1 MDFVD
6 IGGTGLRTSRIGLGT
21 WAIGSW
27 MWGGA
32 GDASSIATIRAAL
45 DRGITLIDTAPTYG
59 RGHAEEIVGRAL
71 AGRRDEAVIATKAG
85 LLWDETGQVWPDA
98 TPARLVKQVED
109 SLRRL
114 RTDRIDI
121 YQLEG
126 TDPQSPIEQTA
137 EALGRL
143 LGAGKIR
150 AIGATDLSPAQMQ
163 AFRSVAPLHVVQPLY
178 NLFEREAERDVLPYA
193 ARHGLTAL
201 TYGALCH
208 GLLSGLLSGPL
219 DESAPVAV
227 DDTCRVRATRSPDA
241 AYVRVVR
248 RLDALARER
257 FGKRV
262 AHLAVRWVL
271 DRPGV
276 GVTLWRARRPD
287 QLNRALEALDFQLDG
302 ETLHDVDRIVRG
314 EIRDPSVP
322 TVVAEHSSAAVRPR
336 TTAGQRDREEPTA
349 S

>member
-1 MDFVD
+1 MEFVD
-6 IGGTGLRTSRIGLGT
+6 IGDTGIRASRIGLGT

-32 GDASSIATIRAAL
+32 GDASSIATIHGAL

-71 AGRRDEAVIATKAG
+71 AGRREEAVIATKGG
-85 LLWDETGQVWPDA
+85 LLWDETGLMRPNA
-98 TPARLVKQVED
+98 SPAALVKQVED
-109 SLRRL
+109 SLLRL

-121 YQLEG
+121 YQLDG
-126 TDPQSPIEQTA
+126 ADPKTPIEQTA

-143 LGAGKIR
+143 LATGKIR
-150 AIGATDLSPAQMQ
+150 AIGATSLSPEQMQ
-163 AFRSVAPLHVVQPLY
+163 AFRSIAPLHAVQPLY

-208 GLLSGLLSGPL
+208 GLLSGLLSGGL
-219 DESAPVAV
+219 GESDPSAINDP
-227 DDTCRVRATRSPDA
+227 CRVSPKRPGEASYLRA
-241 AYVRVVR
+241 VH

-257 FGKRV
+257 FGKRI
-262 AHLAVRWVL
+262 AHLALRWVL

-287 QLNRALEALDFQLDG
+287 QLQRAFEALDFQLDPQ
-302 ETLHDVDRIVRG
+302 TLHDVERIVRG
-314 EIRDPSVP
+314 ETPDSSVP
-322 TVVAEHSSAAVRPR
+322 TVAAEHSPAAARER
-336 TTAGQRDREEPTA
+336 AIAAQRDREEPTA